1 MAGQK
6 AAGLTVS
13 GVGLAIV
20 TALLYQGEEKPNIV
34 ITGFLA
40 LVAIFL
46 IGYGLYL
53 TFTQPQVR
61 GHISV
66 HSVNVKQT
74 LDDRKDAIVLS
85 LTTHIDTGSPIQLRF
100 HLRFP
105 DGMIIGS
112 DEYHRRFH
120 RSTTMLGSSGQ
131 WIDNPQV
138 FDQGVRGPAQ
148 ILFIIPTGRYAQ
160 EDLPT
165 DDLMLCVEDT
175 HRTSKRVATRFKIPG
190 NCELRLSLWK
200 RLFRQST
207 LDTPAGQT
215 RTDA

>member
-1 MAGQK
+1 MAGQQ
-6 AAGLTVS
+6 AAGWTVS
-13 GVGLAIV
+13 GVGFAIV
-20 TALLYQGEEKPNIV
+20 TALYQGVEKPNIV

-40 LVAIFL
+40 LVAISL

-53 TFTQPQVR
+53 TFTRPQVR

-74 LDDRKDAIVLS
+74 LDDRKNSIVLS
-85 LTTHIDTGSPIQLRF
+85 LTTHIDTGNPIQLRF
-100 HLRFP
+100 QLQLP
-105 DGMIIGS
+105 DGVIIGS

-138 FDQGVRGPAQ
+138 FDEGVKGPAQ
-148 ILFIIPTGRYAQ
+148 ISFIIPPGQYAE

-190 NCELRLSLWK
+190 NSELRLSLWK
-200 RLFRQST
+200 RLFRRST
-207 LDTPAGQT
+207 PDTPEPPT
-215 RTDA
+215 RPGSG